1 MVQKAVG
8 AEEPIDGFEAFRL
21 YDAGDERAVTA
32 IEEYARVAAV
42 QLYNLQCVL
51 DVSHVAIGGGIS
63 ARTDLIDLIR
73 TKLQAI
79 FEAEKAY
86 GIPPQMPAL
95 VPCAFRNDANLIG
108 AWHDNQNR

>member
-1 MVQKAVG
+1 MQKAVG
-8 AEEPIDGFEAFRL
+8 AKEPIDGFEAFRL
-21 YDAGDERAVTA
+21 YDAGDERAVAA
-32 IEEYARVAAV
+32 IEECARVAAV

-79 FEAEKAY
+79 FDAEKAY
-86 GIPPQMPAL
+86 GIPPQMPTL

-108 AWHDNQNR
+108 AWRDNQNR